1 MKTGLMVDRWLKWRS
16 GHRQD
21 INHRCG
27 DSKFCKGYR
36 RTVSDGWTPVPLD
49 IIHHIEGSW
58 RKMTIKTGTEG
69 EGGQRGNCGGCCNR
83 PVTHILLYQTKKC
96 HCKAFLWW
104 KTKISLYT
112 QPHDII
118 WQVDQ
123 NADQINGKSPNW
135 LIAWVRGSVRQ
146 IGC

>member
-1 MKTGLMVDRWLKWRS
+1 MKTGLMVDRWLEWRS

-27 DSKFCKGYR
+27 DSKFCKGYTG
-36 RTVSDGWTPVPLD
+36 TVSDGWTPVPPD
-49 IIHHIEGSW
+49 MIHHIERAW
-58 RKMTIKTGTEG
+58 RKMAMKTGTEG
-69 EGGQRGNCGGCCNR
+69 EGGQRGSCGGCCNQL
-83 PVTHILLYQTKKC
+83 VTRILSNQTQTKC
-96 HCKAFLWW
+96 HFMAFLSW
-104 KTKISLYT
+104 KWKSACTR
-112 QPHDII
+112 PHVII

-123 NADQINGKSPNW
+123 NADQINGNSLNW